1 MLLGMAENPMPIK
14 KKTKGNIGKTKMK
27 STIGKLALA
36 VLALA
41 FVHTSTFAAE
51 EKDSGAEPASAVM
64 CDKCTTVWVKVAEK
78 NHKRK
83 VIRMSKEKK
92 MACKDCQSAVETFFT
107 TGKLKHECA
116 TCGGTMSHCE
126 AH

>member
-1 MLLGMAENPMPIK
+1 
-14 KKTKGNIGKTKMK
+14 MK
-27 STIGKLALA
+27 NSIGKLAVA
-36 VLALA
+36 ALALA

-51 EKDSGAEPASAVM
+51 EKDSGSTPQSAVM
-64 CDKCTTVWVKVAEK
+64 CDKCTTVWFKVAEK
-78 NHKRK
+78 GHKGN
-83 VIRMSKEKK
+83 VVGLSKEKK
-92 MACKDCQSAVETFFT
+92 MACKDCESAVKTFFE